1 MADIQKV
8 RYFDVLR
15 QLRLRR
21 GVRQKEL
28 ASRAGV
34 DPTFLCGLER
44 GRRSS
49 PSLHLIVKLADA
61 LEVTHDERLGL
72 MEAFER
78 DRLIS
83 VLENHL
89 GAAVERDAIQVFL
102 RLARVLTPAELN
114 GVTQDLM
121 QLVSTKERLALLSRS
136 GHAL

>member
-102 RLARVLTPAELN
+102 RLARVLTPAEFN